1 MIAMKHFHQ
10 FIFIFF
16 LFASQIL
23 FAQEVQVSSRKNANE
38 ITFVME
44 NGMVRQSILIRND
57 QLLSDTLESLSHWT
71 SQFNRSPQQL
81 VTDANFAIRLVWNGW
96 QAPGKSNNA
105 DNPVIFTKKDF
116 SYHSY
121 TILNKQPEST
131 SLTLHFT
138 GTTTPLALD
147 ISYQLSS
154 GKFYVSR
161 QIALKDSE
169 ARGHFLDRV
178 DARKGHVKFQS
189 AKTTQITDTTLQ
201 VLNKGQF
208 GQPIAFRNTV
218 AGSFMGMEYPTATNQ
233 MKHLSGNTFQADC
246 FQYFGQKM
254 DTAFIH
260 SAWVVNAIT
269 PEPYVKKWFFSYAD
283 DIRVAPA
290 RPYVLYNSWYDL
302 RSADYPRV
310 PKDAVMNETNTLRIA
325 HLLQK
330 NMIAKNNIHL
340 DAFVLDDGW
349 DVYAS
354 DWKLRDKQFPNG
366 LKPIADTLA
375 KTHTKLGLWLGPTGG
390 YSFAMKRV
398 QWMGEHGYEVTGHKY
413 IYGSAMMCL
422 AGKNYSALFRKRTT
436 DFVKNDGV
444 GYFKWDGIQFACS
457 EANHG
462 HPVGIYSRRAVMQSV
477 IDKCKAVRAIDSN
490 VYLNI
495 TSGTWLSPWWLPY
508 ANQIWMD
515 AADYGFADLP
525 SISRRDN
532 AMTYR
537 DYALYNDF
545 KTRNLWFPVANLMTH
560 GIIKGRLESISKGGE
575 SIDRFT
581 NNAVLYFARG
591 VSMWE
596 LYISPDILTPAE
608 WHALSQSIKWARS
621 RFPLMKT
628 TFMVGGNPAK
638 GKTYGYVHFVNN
650 KGVIAVRNPKIT
662 ADSIQLKL
670 DPEYGLNENAKD
682 LVVEQVYPY
691 RKILPKRYFAG
702 QSLAIPL
709 AAYETAIF
717 DVFSASDSKR
727 PLLAD
732 VIFDLNTINK
742 NLHYKIYQVGKQAR
756 FLKPENIRNITCNG
770 QKINPSQF
778 KPEETQVPVI
788 QLPRLNTSEDSRTL
802 TLQLTQIPHSC
813 REIAL
818 LLQNDDT
825 IKGFPKLTFTNA
837 NDTLPTKMQRRKDK
851 WLWAKIQFYQQVP
864 TSIQIE
870 IQKADWKGKAELW
883 IKTTEK
889 QKSSS
894 LIVRSK
900 KTVKELIM
908 PPLPNPHGT
917 FSHNVKLFTK
927 TLK

>member
-1 MIAMKHFHQ
+1 MKHTHQ
-10 FIFIFF
+10 FMLIFF
-16 LFASQIL
+16 LMLGQSL
-23 FAQEVQVSSRKNANE
+23 FAQKVQVTTHQNAKE
-38 ITFVME
+38 ISFVME
-44 NGMVRQSILIRND
+44 NKLIRQNIVINNG
-57 QLLSDTLESLSHWT
+57 QLLSDTLESLIPRT
-71 SQFNRSPQQL
+71 NQSQRSSQQII
-81 VTDANFAIRLVWNGW
+81 TDADFAIRLVWNSW
-96 QAPGKSNNA
+96 QAPGKNNNA
-105 DNPVIFTKKDF
+105 DNPVVFTKKDF
-116 SYHSY
+116 TYRSYA
-121 TILNKQPEST
+121 IINKPQESPT
-131 SLTLHFT
+131 LLLHFT
-138 GTTTPLALD
+138 GTTSDLKLD
-147 ISYQLSS
+147 VAYQLES
-154 GKFYVSR
+154 GNYYTRRKISF
-161 QIALKDSE
+161 KDPE
-169 ARGHFLDRV
+169 EQGHFLDRV
-178 DARKGHVKFQS
+178 DARKGLVKFQATKAS
-189 AKTTQITDTTLQ
+189 QRTDKPVR

-208 GQPIAFRNTV
+208 GQPIAFKNDV
-218 AGSFMGMEYPTATNQ
+218 AGGFMGMEYPTATNQ
-233 MKHLSGNTFQADC
+233 LHALSVHTFQVDC
-246 FQYFGQKM
+246 FQYFGEKI
-254 DTAFIH
+254 DTAFIS

-269 PEPYVKKWFFSYAD
+269 PDPYVKKWFFSYAD
-283 DIRVAPA
+283 DLRIAPA
-290 RPYVLYNSWYDL
+290 LPYVLYNSWYDL
-302 RSADYPRV
+302 RSADYPNI

-330 NMIAKNNIHL
+330 NMMAKNNIHL

-354 DWKLRDKQFPNG
+354 DWKLRKKQFPNG

-375 KTHTKLGLWLGPTGG
+375 KTHTKLGLWFGPTGG

-398 QWMGEHGYEVTGHKY
+398 KWMGEHAYEVTGHKY
-413 IYGSAMMCL
+413 IYGSAMMCM

-457 EANHG
+457 EPNHG

-477 IDKCKAVRAIDSN
+477 IDKCNAVRAIDPG

-515 AADYGFADLP
+515 AADYGFAELP

-537 DYALYNDF
+537 DFALYNDF

-638 GKTYGYVHFVNN
+638 GKTYGYVHFVDN

-662 ADSIQLKL
+662 ADSIQIKL
-670 DPEYGLNENAKD
+670 APDYGLDEDAKD

-691 RKILPKRYFAG
+691 QKILPKLYASG
-702 QSLAIPL
+702 QSLSIPL
-709 AAYETAIF
+709 KAYETAVF
-717 DVFSASDSKR
+717 DVYPATDSKR

-732 VIFDLNTINK
+732 VIFNLNNSNK
-742 NLHYKIYQVGKQAR
+742 KLNYKIYHVGKQAR
-756 FLKPENIRNITCNG
+756 FLRPENIRKITTNG
-770 QKINPSQF
+770 QKTYPDQL
-778 KPEETQVPVI
+778 KLKETPALKTQVPRISTGEQGQSVI
-788 QLPRLNTSEDSRTL
+788 MQLNEISKNN
-802 TLQLTQIPHSC
+802 

-818 LLQNDDT
+818 LILNKDS
-825 IKGFPKLTFTNA
+825 IRHFPKITFTNGE
-837 NDTLPTKMQRRKDK
+837 DTLKTRNQYHKDK
-851 WLWAKIQFYQQVP
+851 WLWTKVQFSQKAP
-864 TSIQIE
+864 TSIKIE
-870 IQKADWKGKAELW
+870 IKKTDWKGKMELW
-883 IKTTEK
+883 IKTAEK
-889 QKSSS
+889 QKAFS
-894 LIVRSK
+894 LTVTSK
-900 KTVKELIM
+900 KPVKEQVM
-908 PPLPNPHGT
+908 PPLPEQAGT
-917 FSHNVKLFTK
+917 FLHYVKLFTK
-927 TLK
+927 MIK